1 MRAVVVI
8 AIVLAVTGVASA
20 ATAPHVQQRIVPGR
34 SIAGVELGMTLA
46 QVRRVLGPPE
56 STIEARDLGFG
67 KAFLELGWNFGEWR
81 VAFVRDKGR
90 YSAVRIA
97 SSKRTERT
105 PAGIGPGILGK
116 RVERVYGVRCV
127 FAFFKAEGNRFADY
141 WCVVRNRGGARTA
154 YVVWAVCKKPR
165 FGGNCPGSY
174 PENSRLEVRDVWIFA
189 VGQELPVTLTGD
201 PLP

>member
-1 MRAVVVI
+1 MRRLALVVACWGVI
-8 AIVLAVTGVASA
+8 AVGVAA
-20 ATAPHVQQRIVPGR
+20 AADTPDVQQRIVPGQ

-67 KAFLELGWNFGEWR
+67 KAFLELGWSFGEWR
-81 VAFVRDKGR
+81 VGFVRERGR
-90 YSAVRIA
+90 YNAVRIA
-97 SSKRTERT
+97 SSKRNERT
-105 PAGIGPGILGK
+105 PQGVGPGTLGK

-127 FAFFKAEGNRFADY
+127 FGFFKAEGNRFADY

-154 YVVWAVCKKPR
+154 YVVWAVCTKPR
-165 FGGNCPGSY
+165 FNGNCPGNDVRY
-174 PENSRLEVRDVWIFA
+174 EVRDVWIFA
-189 VGQELPVTLTGD
+189 AGQELPVTLQPSQ